1 MAFVDKTLHCLDCGK
16 EFVFTAGEQ
25 EFYAKKGFTNEP
37 LRCKDCRDARKRSRE
52 TTAGAPREMFD
63 AVCTKCGA
71 KTRVPFRPR
80 EDRPV
85 YCQDCFR
92 EVRAQQRSV

>member
-1 MAFVDKTLHCLDCGK
+1 MPSADKILHCSDCGK

-37 LRCKDCRDARKRSRE
+37 LRCKECRDTRRRARE
-52 TTAGAPREMFD
+52 TAAGGPREMFD

-71 KTRVPFRPR
+71 KTQVPFRPR
-80 EDRPV
+80 DDRPV

-92 EVRAQQRSV
+92 EIRAQQRSV